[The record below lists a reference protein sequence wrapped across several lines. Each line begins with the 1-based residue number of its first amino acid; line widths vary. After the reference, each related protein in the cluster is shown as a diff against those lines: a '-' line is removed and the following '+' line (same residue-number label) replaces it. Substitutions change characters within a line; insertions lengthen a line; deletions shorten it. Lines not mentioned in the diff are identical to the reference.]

1 MAQNGVESIRHE
13 IAMST
18 PLKDVRLKRGLTL
31 KEVADAVEVDT
42 GNLSRIEN
50 SKQTV
55 SKDLAARLATFYGHE
70 VTEMQIIYPER
81 YTPDPEAAAQT
92 A

>member
-1 MAQNGVESIRHE
+1 M
-13 IAMST
+13 
-18 PLKDVRLKRGLTL
+18 

-50 SKQTV
+50 AKQTV
-55 SKDLAARLATFYGHE
+55 SRELAERLAAYYGHE

-81 YTPDPEAAAQT
+81 YMTTPPAQASIEATPTAKPRRRHDDPKLTPA
-92 A
+92 